1 MQCLIVI
8 KNPKMGIIV
17 INLPTISQ
25 NVKVSCEEE
34 KEIVVP
40 YSNWVRLTTRD
51 EYEKNF
57 PYLPKR
63 ILDNLVYG
71 AEITIVDRNT
81 VYDGNYEKL
90 MTLIDNA
97 FKRRKTVE
105 YDCSEPLRKR
115 NSVAI

>member
-1 MQCLIVI
+1 MFNSE

-34 KEIVVP
+34 KEIVAP
-40 YSNWVRLTTRD
+40 NSNWIRLTTRD
-51 EYEKNF
+51 EYERNY

-71 AEITIVDRNT
+71 AEITIVDWNT
-81 VYDGNYEKL
+81 IYDDDYNKL

-97 FKRRKTVE
+97 FKRRKTVK
-105 YDCSEPLRKR
+105 YDHSEHLRKR
-115 NSVAI
+115 NSVTI